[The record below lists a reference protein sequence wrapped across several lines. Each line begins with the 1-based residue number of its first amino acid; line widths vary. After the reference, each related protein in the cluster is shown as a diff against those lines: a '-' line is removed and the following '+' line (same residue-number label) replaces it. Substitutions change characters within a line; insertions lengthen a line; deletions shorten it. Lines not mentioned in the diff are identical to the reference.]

1 MRMLRGVSLAKKVQ
15 LLFSAAL
22 VLIVGLALVVP
33 WIRAREVVDQA
44 QLETNRQIVRL
55 YQSDLLVRPE
65 LYPLLG
71 GAAREALERNL
82 LIRFYPAA
90 TWTSAEDLGEFE
102 RRARDLFAQEDPPDE
117 AFESFSEGGER
128 RYLYAARI
136 MSDGAF
142 NGVLTIDRRSAVAS
156 GQVFVNRVY
165 LVLAGLLASTVAA
178 VAFYFITTRIILSPV
193 RALKRT
199 ADTVKDG
206 DLSVRAKIETGDEF
220 EELSDAF
227 NAMLGAIV
235 AQQTQLRGINRSL
248 DLKLSELAERN
259 VALYEAARVKG
270 EFLANVSH
278 ELRTPLNS
286 IIGFAELLQEIA
298 EREDAPD
305 DPAMQKRRRYL
316 DNIVVAGRNL
326 LVMINEL
333 LTMAKIDAGTIDLH
347 VGPMDVVDT
356 CEGLLALIR
365 PLADRKRIDLRMQLD
380 DGSGRMTDD
389 PTRARLPV
397 VETDAQKLQQ
407 IVFNF
412 LSNAVKFTPDAGTVT
427 LRAETVRSSD
437 GEERLRMSV
446 IDTGPGIPASK
457 RAEIFEKFSQLETAH
472 TKSHQG
478 TGLGLAIAKEF
489 AEMLSGEITLE
500 SEEGRGAMFAVIVP
514 LVIEAPASRDRATGG
529 ARALSSG
536 DGARPRS

>member
-1 MRMLRGVSLAKKVQ
+1 MLRGLSLAKKVQ
-15 LLFSAAL
+15 LLFSGAL
-22 VLIVGLALVVP
+22 VLIVLLALVVP

-55 YQSDLLVRPE
+55 YQSDLLVKPE
-65 LYPLLG
+65 LYPLLFG
-71 GAAREALERNL
+71 GEEREEFERNL

-90 TWTSAEDLGEFE
+90 TWTSEEGLTPFE
-102 RRARDLFAQEDPPDE
+102 TEARELFAHEDPPDE
-117 AFESFSEGGER
+117 AFESFAAGGGER

-136 MSDGAF
+136 FADGAF
-142 NGVLTIDRRSAVAS
+142 NGVLTIDRKSAVAS

-165 LVLAGLLASTVAA
+165 LVLAGLLAAAVAA
-178 VAFYFITTRIILSPV
+178 VVFYFITTRIILSPV

-206 DLSVRAKIETGDEF
+206 DLSVRASIETGDEF

-298 EREDAPD
+298 DREDDAE
-305 DPAMQKRRRYL
+305 DPALKKRRRYL

-333 LTMAKIDAGTIDLH
+333 LTMAKIDAGNVELN
-347 VGPMDVVDT
+347 VAPMEVVDT

-365 PLADRKRIDLRMQLD
+365 PLADRKSIELVLGLD
-380 DGSGRMTDD
+380 DGAGRMTDD
-389 PTRARLPV
+389 PSRAHLPV
-397 VETDAQKLQQ
+397 VTTDAQKLQQ

-412 LSNAVKFTPDAGTVT
+412 LSNAVKFTPDGGRVT
-427 LRAETVRSSD
+427 LRAEVLRSAD
-437 GEERLRMSV
+437 GQERLRMSV
-446 IDTGPGIPASK
+446 LDSGPGIPPEKQAQ
-457 RAEIFEKFSQLETAH
+457 IFEKFSQLENAH

-489 AEMLSGEITLE
+489 ASMLSGEITLE
-500 SEEGRGAMFAVIVP
+500 SQEGRGSMFSVIVP
-514 LVIEAPASRDRATGG
+514 LEIEASARGDPRAELK
-529 ARALSSG
+529 R
-536 DGARPRS
+536 